1 MTARA
6 IDASLG
12 AGAGRSRHVHKGTRM
27 NDLLFLDVAQIGEG
41 LRTKAFSAEELARA
55 YLERIAETEGR
66 VNAYLSVLEDE
77 AIRAARRADSKMEA
91 GKHDSP
97 LLGVPVAVKDLLCMK
112 GTKTTCGSRFLENFE
127 APYDATAMARL
138 KKAGAVILGKL
149 NMDEFAMGSSCEQSA
164 FGPTHNPW
172 NLETAPGGSSG
183 GSAAAV
189 AARSCAVSLG
199 SDTGGSIRQPA
210 ACCGV
215 VGMKPT
221 YGRVSRYGLIAFAS
235 SLDQIGPFAKNV
247 RDAAILLGAV
257 SGDDPRDSTSAN
269 EPVPD
274 YAKNLE
280 EGVRGLKIGIPKEYF
295 IKGMDPDVEAA
306 VREAI
311 AVFGNQG
318 AEILDVSLP
327 HTEYALPVYYIL
339 APAEASSNLAR
350 YDAVRFG
357 ARKEGDSEYG
367 PLFGMYAASRENG
380 FGEEVKRRIM
390 LGTYALS
397 SGYYDAYYA
406 KAQKVRT
413 LIRQDFSAAFE
424 NVDLILS
431 ATAPTPAFR
440 IGERLDDPIS
450 MYLSD
455 ILTIPCN
462 LAGLPGISQP
472 CGLTSTGLPIGLQLV
487 GKPFGEETIFQAA
500 AAFERAT
507 THHEALPPL

>member
-1 MTARA
+1 
-6 IDASLG
+6 
-12 AGAGRSRHVHKGTRM
+12 M
-27 NDLLFLDVAQIGEG
+27 NELLRLTVAEIGEK
-41 LRTKAFSAEELARA
+41 LRAREFSAEELAGA
-55 YLERIAETEGR
+55 YLERIRETEGR
-66 VNAYLSVLEDE
+66 VRAYLSVLEDE
-77 AIRAARRADSKMEA
+77 ALRAARAADERIRAGD
-91 GKHDSP
+91 HDSP

-112 GTKTTCGSRFLENFE
+112 GTRTTCASRFLENFE
-127 APYDATAMARL
+127 APYDATAVARL
-138 KKAGAVILGKL
+138 KEAGAVILGKL

-164 FGPTHNPW
+164 FGPTRNPW
-172 NLETAPGGSSG
+172 NLKAIPGGSSG

-221 YGRVSRYGLIAFAS
+221 YGRVSRYGLVAFAS
-235 SLDQIGPFAKNV
+235 SLDQLGPLASSV
-247 RDAAILLGAV
+247 RDAAALLGAV
-257 SGDDPRDSTSAN
+257 SGHDPRDATSAN

-274 YAKNLE
+274 YAENLE
-280 EGVRGLKIGIPKEYF
+280 DGVKGLKIGIPGEYF
-295 IKGMDPDVEAA
+295 VEGMRPEVEAA

-311 AVFGNQG
+311 AVFEDQG
-318 AEILDVSLP
+318 AEVVDVSLP

-350 YDAVRFG
+350 YDGARFG
-357 ARKEGDSEYG
+357 ARREEDSPYG
-367 PLFGMYAASRENG
+367 ALFGMYAASRENG
-380 FGEEVKRRIM
+380 FGEEVKRRVM
-390 LGTYALS
+390 LGAYALS

-413 LIRQDFSAAFE
+413 LICRDFKAAFE
-424 NVDLILS
+424 KVDVVLS
-431 ATAPTPAFR
+431 ATAPTPAFE
-440 IGERLDDPIS
+440 IGERLDDPMS

-462 LAGLPGISQP
+462 LAGLPGVSQP
-472 CGLTSTGLPIGLQLV
+472 CGFAASGLPIGLQLV
-487 GKPFGEETIFQAA
+487 GRPFGERTILRAA

-507 THHEALPPL
+507 AHHEARPPL

>member
-1 MTARA
+1 MNELLYLSVAEIAENLRA
-6 IDASLG
+6 
-12 AGAGRSRHVHKGTRM
+12 K
-27 NDLLFLDVAQIGEG
+27 E
-41 LRTKAFSAEELARA
+41 FSAEELARA
-55 YLERIAETEGR
+55 YLERIDETEAR
-66 VNAYLSVLEDE
+66 VHAYLSVLEDE
-77 AIRAARRADSKMEA
+77 AIVAARAADQKIGA
-91 GKHDSP
+91 GDDDSP

-112 GTKTTCGSRFLENFE
+112 GTKTTCASRFLENFE
-127 APYDATAMARL
+127 APYDATAVARL
-138 KKAGAVILGKL
+138 KDAGAVILGKL

-172 NLETAPGGSSG
+172 NLKTTPGGSSG

-189 AARSCAVSLG
+189 AARSCVVSLG

-210 ACCGV
+210 SCCGV

-221 YGRVSRYGLIAFAS
+221 YGRISRYGLIAFAS

-257 SGDDPRDSTSAN
+257 SGHDSRDSTSAD

-274 YAKNLE
+274 YTENIEA
-280 EGVRGLKIGIPKEYF
+280 GVQGLKIGIPEEYF
-295 IKGMDPDVEAA
+295 IEGMDPEVEAA
-306 VREAI
+306 VQDAI
-311 AVFGNQG
+311 AVFEEQG
-318 AEILDVSLP
+318 AEILEISLP
-327 HTEYALPVYYIL
+327 HTQYALPVYYIL

-350 YDAVRFG
+350 YDGVRYG
-357 ARKEGDSEYG
+357 VRKEGDSAFG
-367 PLFGMYAASRENG
+367 SLFGMYAASRKTG
-380 FGEEVKRRIM
+380 FGDEVKRRIM

-397 SGYYDAYYA
+397 SGYYDAFYT

-413 LIRQDFSAAFE
+413 LISRDFKTAFD
-424 NVDLILS
+424 NVDVVLS
-431 ATAPTPAFR
+431 ATAPTPAFE

-472 CGLTSTGLPIGLQLV
+472 CGFTSEGLPIGLQLV
-487 GKPFGEETIFQAA
+487 GKPFAEQTILQAA
-500 AAFERAT
+500 AAFESAT
-507 THHEALPPL
+507 THHEARPPL